1 METRD
6 TQFLSVFHE
15 FSKSLSKTLSVQ
27 QRLKVLAEGIVK
39 TLDVKGCAI
48 LLLDEDR
55 KELKVAASCG
65 LSKEYL
71 DKGVVDAGKSIGAA
85 LDGQVVVI
93 RDSRTDSRVQ
103 YPEAAIKEG
112 LITIV
117 SVPIIV
123 RERTIG
129 VLRLYCAEER
139 DFTSEEIECAVSLA
153 EQGGIAIENAM
164 LLET

>member
-55 KELKVAASCG
+55 
-65 LSKEYL
+65 
-71 DKGVVDAGKSIGAA
+71 
-85 LDGQVVVI
+85 
-93 RDSRTDSRVQ
+93 
-103 YPEAAIKEG
+103 
-112 LITIV
+112 
-117 SVPIIV
+117 
-123 RERTIG
+123 
-129 VLRLYCAEER
+129 
-139 DFTSEEIECAVSLA
+139 
-153 EQGGIAIENAM
+153 
-164 LLET
+164 